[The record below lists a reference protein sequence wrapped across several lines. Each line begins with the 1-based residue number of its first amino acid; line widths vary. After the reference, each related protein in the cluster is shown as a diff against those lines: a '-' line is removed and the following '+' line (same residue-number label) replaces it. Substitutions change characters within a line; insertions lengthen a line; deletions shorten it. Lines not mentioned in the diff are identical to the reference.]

1 MALKLVGRRL
11 NLVLADFSSMSLGF
25 RNKIC
30 RPRRSTRRQDFEK
43 VFNFWINVVFGSR
56 HRKILLVT
64 VATFAKPENALK
76 RAEELINVEQ
86 KQAALQALH
95 DHITSK
101 RHRAWQKALE
111 RIMFKEAEQAR
122 IQAQALEEA
131 LDVEDL
137 EVDKRPEDLMLSYVC
152 AEKGKNRSDWEIVT
166 PWLKFLWETYRT
178 VLEILRNNSKLES
191 PYALLTCMSNGTVFS
206 SVTKSLLH
214 LSFVAFDMLH
224 SPFFS
229 RGGKTKE
236 RRDREKR
243 ELEEK
248 ERLRREG
255 LLRRPVEPLSRSTD
269 PASGTHP
276 FKPPMPAAPAAA
288 KAAPSLG
295 KYMPR
300 FLRERNEGQL
310 AMHPESDRWWKQD
323 DRPPQT
329 IFYVLILPQWII
341 MGTKRFSLSQGI
353 LIGNDSSSIGSPKD
367 TEWLNR
373 IKRPPLRIQ
382 LTHLPSANVVVLESM
397 IMIIL
402 VTNNIEGTYKTTFP
416 IEANT
421 AISFSQMRRGFGS
434 QANPTAISSLGIQA
448 SSSQAYPATGSGHGD
463 QAVPTRANVAACSSL
478 LFQSL
483 PVQTNPTPCTIYGAQ
498 SSLVEAGSTVNSSYG
513 IQSALAPAN
522 PTPYI
527 GYRPKATPAH
537 AHPNANSAN
546 HSQLIPAQSNSA
558 AASSHAPNDLLGQ
571 AVCGTLDGTF
581 DAGYMLTVRVA
592 NGGHVLKGLVF
603 DPRLCVPISVENDI
617 APLLPMATPNG
628 TPSSVVESDQT
639 LVSVPIHPV
648 PVPFSVA
655 LPLQV
660 REPAAASQTMNPM
673 LVTSSLPQPSR
684 QLNTNKVVPN
694 DLDPQLSLNKVAP
707 NDTDPR
713 LSTNKVAPT
722 DIDDLLA
729 EVQAKTLQTLSKS
742 SVNNANQESS
752 PAASQHVVDDDKQAE
767 NLSADVKEEAFQTF
781 QTTLDVLPEDRCTN
795 LVGFL
800 SREQSMHQVKGSS
813 SNIVEASGANKG
825 MRLTEESSGNVVEA
839 AGGEQ
844 GQHCLE
850 ESWQGNMQRLSDETS
865 DEKALLLGEPKS
877 GVLNPE
883 APSCAPR
890 INFIGE
896 D

>member
-1 MALKLVGRRL
+1 
-11 NLVLADFSSMSLGF
+11 
-25 RNKIC
+25 
-30 RPRRSTRRQDFEK
+30 
-43 VFNFWINVVFGSR
+43 
-56 HRKILLVT
+56 
-64 VATFAKPENALK
+64 
-76 RAEELINVEQ
+76 
-86 KQAALQALH
+86 
-95 DHITSK
+95 
-101 RHRAWQKALE
+101 
-111 RIMFKEAEQAR
+111 
-122 IQAQALEEA
+122 
-131 LDVEDL
+131 
-137 EVDKRPEDLMLSYVC
+137 
-152 AEKGKNRSDWEIVT
+152 
-166 PWLKFLWETYRT
+166 
-178 VLEILRNNSKLES
+178 
-191 PYALLTCMSNGTVFS
+191 
-206 SVTKSLLH
+206 
-214 LSFVAFDMLH
+214 
-224 SPFFS
+224 
-229 RGGKTKE
+229 
-236 RRDREKR
+236 
-243 ELEEK
+243 
-248 ERLRREG
+248 
-255 LLRRPVEPLSRSTD
+255 
-269 PASGTHP
+269 
-276 FKPPMPAAPAAA
+276 
-288 KAAPSLG
+288 
-295 KYMPR
+295 
-300 FLRERNEGQL
+300 
-310 AMHPESDRWWKQD
+310 
-323 DRPPQT
+323 
-329 IFYVLILPQWII
+329 
-341 MGTKRFSLSQGI
+341 
-353 LIGNDSSSIGSPKD
+353 
-367 TEWLNR
+367 
-373 IKRPPLRIQ
+373 
-382 LTHLPSANVVVLESM
+382 M

-850 ESWQGNMQRLSDETS
+850 ESWQGNTS
-865 DEKALLLGEPKS
+865 S
-877 GVLNPE
+877 
-883 APSCAPR
+883 
-890 INFIGE
+890 
-896 D
+896 